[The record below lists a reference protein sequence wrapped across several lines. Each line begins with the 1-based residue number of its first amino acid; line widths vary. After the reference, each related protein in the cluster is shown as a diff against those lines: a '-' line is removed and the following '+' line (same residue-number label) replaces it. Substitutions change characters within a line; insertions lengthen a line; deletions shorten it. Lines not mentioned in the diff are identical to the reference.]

1 MGILE
6 RVDGKA
12 IDEKALPI
20 GTKLK
25 VIPNHVCLA
34 AACFEKYYVVN
45 NEDIVVDVWYSCR

>member
-1 MGILE
+1 VGILE